1 MPGFAARHY
10 FYSRSSFSFIVISS
24 EFIAISS
31 EVILISSEE
40 KAISSELIR
49 ITSEE
54 KPINSI
60 KKERITKTRENAQ
73 KSMKK

>member
-10 FYSRSSFSFIVISS
+10 FYSRSSFLFIVISS
-24 EFIAISS
+24 EVIHISS
-31 EVILISSEE
+31 EAMTISSEE

-60 KKERITKTRENAQ
+60 KKERITKTR
-73 KSMKK
+73 KKRAKID